1 MRQADPLAPHP
12 SGTDMTIHLIR
23 HAHAGSRSAWDKADH
38 KRPLSPR
45 GEGQAKAIA
54 AALAGSGID
63 TLWTSPSLRCRQ
75 TLEPLAEALGLKVE
89 VVDVFDEGNDG
100 PPALDALLAAAAEGK
115 TVGVCSHGDVI
126 PAVVATATRRGADLE
141 GPRAIS
147 KGGRYVCT
155 VDGEQISHIVAVAAP
170 DGDT

>member
-1 MRQADPLAPHP
+1 VSLISPLPP
-12 SGTDMTIHLIR
+12 DELTTPMLIHLIR

-45 GEGQAKAIA
+45 GEGQAKAIG
-54 AALAGSGID
+54 AALADAGID
-63 TLWTSPSLRCRQ
+63 ELWTSPSLRCRQ
-75 TLEPLAEALGLKVE
+75 TLIPLAEATGLEVQ

-100 PPALDALLAAAAEGK
+100 PPALDALLAAAAEGR
-115 TVGVCSHGDVI
+115 TIAVCSHGDVI
-126 PAVVATATRRGADLE
+126 PAVVATATRRGAELE

-147 KGGRYVCT
+147 KGGRYVAT
-155 VDGEQISHIVAVAAP
+155 VTDGQVSHIQAVAAP

>member
-1 MRQADPLAPHP
+1 MQL
-12 SGTDMTIHLIR
+12 HLIR

-45 GEGQAKAIA
+45 GEAQAKAIA
-54 AALAGSGID
+54 VALADAGID
-63 TLWTSPSLRCRQ
+63 TLWTSPSVRCRQ
-75 TLEPLAEALGLKVE
+75 TLEPLAEALGITVE
-89 VVDVFDEGNDG
+89 VVEIFNEGNDG
-100 PPALDALLAAAAEGK
+100 PPALDAALAGALAGRTIA
-115 TVGVCSHGDVI
+115 VCSHGDVI
-126 PAVVATATRRGADLE
+126 PAMVSTATRRGADLE

-155 VDGEQISHIVAVAAP
+155 VGDEQVTSLVAVAAP

>member
-1 MRQADPLAPHP
+1 ME
-12 SGTDMTIHLIR
+12 IHLIR

-45 GEGQAKAIA
+45 GEGQAQAIA
-54 AALAGSGID
+54 AALADEPID
-63 TLWTSPSLRCRQ
+63 ELWTSPSLRCRQ
-75 TLEPLAEALGLKVE
+75 TLVPLADKLGLEVQ

-100 PPALDALLAAAAEGK
+100 PPALDALLAAAAEGR
-115 TVGVCSHGDVI
+115 TIAVCSHGDVI

-147 KGGRYVCT
+147 KAGRYV
-155 VDGEQISHIVAVAAP
+155 
-170 DGDT
+170 

>member
-1 MRQADPLAPHP
+1 MQ
-12 SGTDMTIHLIR
+12 IHLIR

-54 AALAGSGID
+54 SALADAGID
-63 TLWTSPSLRCRQ
+63 ELWTSPSLRCRQ
-75 TLEPLAEALGLKVE
+75 TLIPLAEAVGVE
-89 VVDVFDEGNDG
+89 VQVVDVFNEGNDG
-100 PPALDALLAAAAEGK
+100 PPALDALLAAAEAGR
-115 TVGVCSHGDVI
+115 TVAVCSHGDVI

-147 KGGRYVCT
+147 KAGRYVCT
-155 VDGEQISHIVAVAAP
+155 VEDGQIRHITAVPPPDGE
-170 DGDT
+170 T

>member
-1 MRQADPLAPHP
+1 M
-12 SGTDMTIHLIR
+12 MIHLIR

-45 GEGQAKAIA
+45 GEGQAQAIA
-54 AALAGSGID
+54 RALVDAGID

-75 TLEPLAEALGLKVE
+75 TLEPLAEKLGIEVQVVE
-89 VVDVFDEGNDG
+89 VFNEGNDG
-100 PPALDALLAAAAEGK
+100 PPALDALLAAAAEGR
-115 TVGVCSHGDVI
+115 TVAVCSHGDVI
-126 PAVVATATRRGADLE
+126 PAVVSAATRRGADLV

-147 KGGRYVCT
+147 KGGRYECQV
-155 VDGEQISHIVAVAAP
+155 VDGQILHIQAVSAP

>member
-1 MRQADPLAPHP
+1 MQL
-12 SGTDMTIHLIR
+12 HLIR

-45 GEGQAKAIA
+45 GEAQAKAIA
-54 AALAGSGID
+54 VALADAGID
-63 TLWTSPSLRCRQ
+63 TLWTSPSVRCRQ
-75 TLEPLAEALGLKVE
+75 TLEPLAEALGITVE
-89 VVDVFDEGNDG
+89 VVEIFNEGNDG
-100 PPALDALLAAAAEGK
+100 PPALDAALAGALSGRTIA
-115 TVGVCSHGDVI
+115 VCSHGDVI
-126 PAVVATATRRGADLE
+126 PAMVSTATRRGADLE

-155 VDGEQISHIVAVAAP
+155 VGDEQVTSLVAVAAP

>member
-1 MRQADPLAPHP
+1 ME
-12 SGTDMTIHLIR
+12 IHLIR

-45 GEGQAKAIA
+45 GEGQAQAIA
-54 AALAGSGID
+54 AALADEPID
-63 TLWTSPSLRCRQ
+63 ELWTSPSLRCRQ
-75 TLEPLAEALGLKVE
+75 TLVPLADKLGLEVQ

-100 PPALDALLAAAAEGK
+100 PPALDALLAAAAEGR
-115 TVGVCSHGDVI
+115 TIAVCSHGDVI

-147 KGGRYVCT
+147 KAGRYVCT
-155 VDGEQISHIVAVAAP
+155 VVDGQISHIQAVSAP

>member
-1 MRQADPLAPHP
+1 MP
-12 SGTDMTIHLIR
+12 IHLIR

-45 GEGQAKAIA
+45 GEAQAQAIA
-54 AALAGSGID
+54 GALVDAGID

-75 TLEPLAEALGLKVE
+75 TLEPLAEKLGLEAQVVE
-89 VVDVFDEGNDG
+89 VFNEGNDG
-100 PPALDALLAAAAEGK
+100 PPALDALLAAAAAGK
-115 TVGVCSHGDVI
+115 TVAVCSHGDVI
-126 PAVVATATRRGADLE
+126 PAVVAAATRRGAVLA

-147 KGGRYVCT
+147 KGGRYVCDV
-155 VDGEQISHIVAVAAP
+155 VDGQISHIQAVSAP

>member
-1 MRQADPLAPHP
+1 MMQL
-12 SGTDMTIHLIR
+12 HLIR

-45 GEGQAKAIA
+45 GEAQAKAIA
-54 AALAGSGID
+54 VALADAGID

-75 TLEPLAEALGLKVE
+75 TLEPLAEALGITVE
-89 VVDVFDEGNDG
+89 VVEIFNEGNDG
-100 PPALDALLAAAAEGK
+100 PPALDAALAGALDGRTIA
-115 TVGVCSHGDVI
+115 VCSHGDVI
-126 PAVVATATRRGADLE
+126 PAMVSTATRRGADLK
-141 GPRAIS
+141 GPRVIS

-155 VDGEQISHIVAVAAP
+155 VGDEQVTSIVAVSAP